1 MTTQPLRPG
10 PLARRRMARL
20 AQSDAAA
27 VHDGSAPAAEG
38 TTPTIAAL
46 QARADGF
53 ARREEQ
59 RFFRAMRREL
69 TEHRMVTAALRADLD
84 AYEDRLDRLSEADRL
99 RIADGPGPAF
109 EELRRL
115 ERRIRRAHRRSDE
128 LSALINTRFTAA
140 QLRAARMFD
149 RSDELAAVY
158 WGALRRA
165 TAGRVAPQPP
175 GLRRAGWLT
184 SRSTAVDALHP
195 IAPHEADH
203 RRTDAPA

>member
-1 MTTQPLRPG
+1 
-10 PLARRRMARL
+10 MARL

-149 RSDELAAVY
+149 RSDEAAAVY
-158 WGALRRA
+158 WGALRQ
-165 TAGRVAPQPP
+165 TTSGRVAPQPP
-175 GLRRAGWLT
+175 TLRRSDWLT
-184 SRSTAVDALHP
+184 SRGTAVDALHP
-195 IAPHEADH
+195 IAAARTAGEDAAGVTAGHDTHH